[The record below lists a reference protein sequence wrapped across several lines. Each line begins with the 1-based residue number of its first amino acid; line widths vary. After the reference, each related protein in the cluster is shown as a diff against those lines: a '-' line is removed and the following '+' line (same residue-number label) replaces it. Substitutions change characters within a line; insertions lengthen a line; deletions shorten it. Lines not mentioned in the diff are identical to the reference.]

1 MAFHA
6 AFTLFS
12 GSRARWIDCK
22 LVGKASMGAAISSTL
37 RELSLEEM
45 KKEQRQTPEA
55 IGLDSRK
62 NPPASTP
69 DAKADDCTGDC
80 TWAGMTTKLRKTAMF
95 WNLYKNT
102 HLFARNIRHTLDNF
116 SNYSLIYLTRTTYQ
130 TGFFYTALIFSCHFN
145 VLLLLFNNNST
156 MVVNI

>member
-22 LVGKASMGAAISSTL
+22 LVSKASIGAAISSTP

-55 IGLDSRK
+55 IGLDSREILL
-62 NPPASTP
+62 P
-69 DAKADDCTGDC
+69 
-80 TWAGMTTKLRKTAMF
+80 L
-95 WNLYKNT
+95 L
-102 HLFARNIRHTLDNF
+102 
-116 SNYSLIYLTRTTYQ
+116 LTQ
-130 TGFFYTALIFSCHFN
+130 MLMIVQVTALEPEWLQN
-145 VLLLLFNNNST
+145 
-156 MVVNI
+156 